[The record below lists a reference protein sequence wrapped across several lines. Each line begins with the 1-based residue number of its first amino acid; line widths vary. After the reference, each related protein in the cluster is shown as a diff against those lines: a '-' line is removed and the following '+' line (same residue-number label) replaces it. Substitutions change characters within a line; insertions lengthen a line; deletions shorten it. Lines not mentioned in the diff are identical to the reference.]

1 MTAGQRLQDK
11 VILVLGAQGGLGSEA
26 ARQFAAEGARVILS
40 GRSVRMLEKVAKPIE
55 ADGGYVQLYPLDLE
69 GASPA
74 DLAEMAERIE
84 EEHGRLDG
92 LFHAAAHFPGLTPIE
107 LTDPA
112 EIARAVHVN
121 LTACVWA
128 TMACLPA
135 LHKSAAGVV
144 AVALDDTE
152 RTSRPYWGGYGL
164 ANAARHA
171 LVPMLK
177 GELGN
182 TTIRVVAVEPG
193 PMRTGLRSRAYIA
206 ERDFTAVVPA
216 QYAELCVRA
225 MMGEAPSEAMPS

>member
-225 MMGEAPSEAMPS
+225 MMGEAPSEAMPQ

>member
-1 MTAGQRLQDK
+1 
-11 VILVLGAQGGLGSEA
+11 
-26 ARQFAAEGARVILS
+26 
-40 GRSVRMLEKVAKPIE
+40 
-55 ADGGYVQLYPLDLE
+55 
-69 GASPA
+69 
-74 DLAEMAERIE
+74 
-84 EEHGRLDG
+84 
-92 LFHAAAHFPGLTPIE
+92 
-107 LTDPA
+107 
-112 EIARAVHVN
+112 
-121 LTACVWA
+121 
-128 TMACLPA
+128 MACLPA

>member
-40 GRSVRMLEKVAKPIE
+40 GRSVRMLERVAKPIE

-144 AVALDDTE
+144 AVALDDTD

-182 TTIRVVAVEPG
+182 TAIRVVAVEPG

-225 MMGEAPSEAMPS
+225 MMGEAPSEAMPQ

>member
-1 MTAGQRLQDK
+1 MSTARRLQDK

-26 ARQFAAEGARVILS
+26 ARAFASEGARVIIS
-40 GRSVRMLEKVAKPIE
+40 GRSVRMLEKLAKSIE
-55 ADGGYVQLYPLDLE
+55 AEGGFVQMYPLDLE
-69 GASPA
+69 GASPEQ
-74 DLAEMAERIE
+74 LAEMAARIE

-92 LFHAAAHFPGLTPIE
+92 LLHSAAHFAGLTPIE

-112 EIARAVHVN
+112 EIARALHVN

-135 LHKSAAGVV
+135 LHKSDRGVV
-144 AVALDDTE
+144 AIALDDPD

-164 ANAARHA
+164 ANAGRHA

-182 TTIRVVAVEPG
+182 TAIEVVAIEPG

-206 ERDFTAVVPA
+206 ERDFTAVVPSH
-216 QYAELCVRA
+216 YTEVCVSA
-225 MMGEAPSEAMPS
+225 MMGATTPGNPQA